1 MLTLIQLITY
11 QIWESR
17 NNYKYEKINLK
28 QKTIISKI
36 NSKIRTIINAHF
48 KFIIKL
54 YLNQFK
60 KVFCINNAL
69 AKIEDSKSTILIKP
83 MV

>member
-48 KFIIKL
+48 KIH
-54 YLNQFK
+54 N
-60 KVFCINNAL
+60 
-69 AKIEDSKSTILIKP
+69 
-83 MV
+83 